1 MAAPQQQPQL
11 ALPGGPP
18 PAAPSLTNETR
29 SSFEIKMIQAGR
41 AGADRRVVYEC
52 NFSVDSEISREFMEY
67 LRGHMREIVCLEEGA
82 LFDRAT
88 LCIAEAEC
96 GNDAAK
102 TLLVAR
108 YRALSRFHLQQYF
121 DSEGDR
127 LRADMTAKFAGRFSV
142 ERRILVIDCVIE

>member
-1 MAAPQQQPQL
+1 
-11 ALPGGPP
+11 
-18 PAAPSLTNETR
+18 
-29 SSFEIKMIQAGR
+29 MIQAGQ

-52 NFSVDSEISREFMEY
+52 NFSVESAISREFMQY

-88 LCIAEAEC
+88 LSIAENEC
-96 GNDAAK
+96 GNDASK

-121 DSEGDR
+121 DYEGDR
-127 LRADMTAKFAGRFSV
+127 LRADMTSKFGGRFTV